1 MIGMNR
7 ITRRSF
13 VTAATATTAASA
25 LGAKTFGLAGLN
37 SFDAPALPRADW
49 RDRGVI
55 DLNRSRYAKLHTV
68 PVRAVT
74 LHDGFWQDRRKAN
87 VSQSIPTMHALLEE
101 HGRMDN
107 FRRLCG
113 KSSVA
118 QRGRYYSDSDVYKW
132 TEAASFAEQSG
143 DTELFQERIDVI
155 ADLVRSVQEPSG
167 YLNTYYVDDRVNLR
181 MTQQAQMVGHELYNI
196 GHLIQ
201 GAVAQYRA
209 TGDERLLDCG
219 LRFVND
225 FLLPG
230 FGPDVTKKPIVAGHP
245 EIEMALVELYR
256 ISGDRRHLEL
266 ASYILGGDKRIVL
279 TPDESVYLFCGT
291 PFVARTK
298 LEGHAVRAMYACCGA
313 TDYYLET
320 GDEKYWKTLN
330 VLWEDLVR
338 DQMYVT
344 GGVGARRKH
353 EAFGDPYELPNL
365 TAYGES
371 CAAIGNMMWNWRM
384 LHASADAKHTDVIE
398 RALYNG
404 INSGMS
410 LDGTL
415 YCYRNPLEFD
425 PTASTPIRN
434 PWYDTTCCPP
444 NLERTFASLSG
455 YFYSTS
461 ADGLYVH
468 LFHNSTLE
476 WKLENGL
483 TIQVEQRTGYP
494 WDGRVQ
500 INVNPAESAEFT
512 LYLRIPGWAKGTKV
526 RIAGKEMFGVVPGK
540 YLALTRAW
548 KPGDLVTMEMDMS
561 PQMLVADRR
570 VAEDQGKVAVQRG
583 PLVYCVED
591 IDQSPDTSVRDLRLV
606 RAQEREGKGKFDI
619 RREPDLMGGIDVLE
633 HPGIYT
639 RAAGADEAGTLYA
652 EAGAASTFPTRVK
665 MIPYYSWANRGQSG
679 MKVWIEV

>member
-1 MIGMNR
+1 
-7 ITRRSF
+7 
-13 VTAATATTAASA
+13 
-25 LGAKTFGLAGLN
+25 
-37 SFDAPALPRADW
+37 
-49 RDRGVI
+49 
-55 DLNRSRYAKLHTV
+55 V
-68 PVRAVT
+68 PIHAVT
-74 LHDGFWQDRRKAN
+74 LHDGFWQDRRKVN
-87 VSQSIPTMHALLEE
+87 VSQSIPTMHDLLEE

-107 FRRLCG
+107 FRRLSI

-143 DTELFQERIDVI
+143 DAKLFHERIDAI
-155 ADLVRSVQEPSG
+155 TKLVQSAQEPSG
-167 YLNTYYVDDRVNLR
+167 YLNTYYVDDRVGAR

-209 TGDERLLDCG
+209 TGDERLLDCC

-230 FGPDVTKKPIVAGHP
+230 FGPDATKKPIVAGHP

-256 ISGDRRHLEL
+256 VCGDRRHLEL
-266 ASYILGGDKRIVL
+266 AGYILEGDKRIVL
-279 TPDESVYLFCGT
+279 TPDQSVYLFCGT
-291 PFVARTK
+291 PFVNRTR
-298 LEGHAVRAMYACCGA
+298 LEGHAVRAMYACSGA

-320 GDEKYWKTLN
+320 GDENYWKTLN
-330 VLWEDLVR
+330 VLWEDLSR

-353 EAFGDPYELPNL
+353 EAFGDPYELPNA

-384 LHASADAKHTDVIE
+384 LHACAEAKHTDVIE

-410 LDGTL
+410 LSGTL
-415 YCYRNPLEFD
+415 YCYRNPLAFD
-425 PTASTPIRN
+425 PTASAPIRN
-434 PWYDTTCCPP
+434 PWYETTCCPP
-444 NLERTFASLSG
+444 NLERTFASLPG

-461 ADGLYVH
+461 PDGLYVH
-468 LFHNSTLE
+468 LFHNSTLD
-476 WKLENGL
+476 WKLDSGL
-483 TIQVEQRTGYP
+483 AIQVEQRTGYP
-494 WDGRVQ
+494 WEGRVQ
-500 INVNPAESAEFT
+500 IEVRPAHSAEFT

-526 RIAGKEMFGVVPGK
+526 RVAGKAIPGVVPGK
-540 YLALTRAW
+540 YLPLARVW
-548 KPGDLVTMEMDMS
+548 SPGDRVEMDMDMS

-583 PLVYCVED
+583 PVVYCVED
-591 IDQSPDTSVRDLRLV
+591 IDQAPNTSVRNLRLA
-606 RAQEREGKGKFDI
+606 REQEGKDEFEIKNQ
-619 RREPDLMGGIDVLE
+619 PDLLGGVVVLE
-633 HPGIYT
+633 HPGTYR
-639 RAAGADEAGTLYA
+639 RAAGEDGVETLYA
-652 EAGAASTFPTRVK
+652 QAPPASTVPTRVK
-665 MIPYYSWANRGQSG
+665 LVPYYSWANRRSSG